1 MKEESEIRR
10 PNEELASVA
19 EITISKAKELIL
31 QSIPNDE
38 IVSMYIKG
46 SYVQK
51 EMQPNSD
58 VDIVVILKT
67 EQYLPA
73 VYELT
78 EQYGESVT
86 PPFQAVVYTMKEL
99 QTGERASNRTRN
111 TTTISIFVKQMEY
124 LPLIYGTKPEGP
136 LFTRTDKKD
145 LTAYLGVFRKTFMA
159 ELKEGKLSFKGL
171 VKLTLW
177 LIERAERAGGNPI
190 TYYSWQKLAD
200 SIKDPNHIIHTTL
213 RLRRQ
218 EQKATESEQAIFL
231 EQLEDYLQSLEK
243 TYNTK

>member
-1 MKEESEIRR
+1 MNETSKGHAQ
-10 PNEELASVA
+10 NEELASLS

-38 IVSMYIKG
+38 IISIYIKG

-51 EMQPNSD
+51 EMQPKSD

-67 EQYLPA
+67 EEYLPA

-78 EQYGESVT
+78 DQYGESVI

-99 QTGERASNRTRN
+99 QTGERAVNRTRN

-145 LTAYLGVFRKTFMA
+145 LTSYLDVFQKTFMPDF
-159 ELKEGKLSFKGL
+159 KEGKLSFNGL

-218 EQKATESEQAIFL
+218 EQKATESEQALFL
-231 EQLEDYLQSLEK
+231 NQLEDYLQSLEK

>member
-1 MKEESEIRR
+1 MDSQNSEQIIDNSLEEKAH
-10 PNEELASVA
+10 L
-19 EITISKAKELIL
+19 TIERAKELIL
-31 QSIPNDE
+31 QSIPNNE
-38 IVSMYIKG
+38 IISMYIKG

-58 VDIVVILKT
+58 IDIVVILKT

-73 VYELT
+73 VYEVT
-78 EQYGESVT
+78 EQYGTTAT
-86 PPFQAVVYTMKEL
+86 PPFQAVAYTMKEL

-124 LPLIYGTKPEGP
+124 LPLIYGTKPEGS

-145 LTAYLGVFRKTFMA
+145 LTSYLDVFRKTFMPDF
-159 ELKEGKLSFKGL
+159 KEGKLSFKEL

-200 SIKDPNHIIHTTL
+200 SIKDPNHIIHTAL

-218 EQKATESEQAIFL
+218 GQKATESEQTIFL
-231 EQLEDYLQSLEK
+231 EQLEDYLLSHEK
-243 TYNTK
+243 TYNSK